1 MSMSFGSQQKKG
13 SSSSTTNPW
22 GPTIPALTDLVN
34 QLGNYSQTNV
44 GPTSAQSNAFS
55 QLEANAAQGNPNTAN
70 IQNLAN
76 DQFNAQSRSGQVEDA
91 YGTLQSQIGD
101 TAAGKYLDVNENPYL
116 QKVMQTTG
124 DDIFNRIGSQFAAA
138 GRNITGNAA
147 GQQAAARGIEAGLA
161 PTLFNQYN
169 TERQNQMGAA
179 NSLFQGGTGAAQTEQ
194 GLDQNALATRQGG
207 IATGQAALDAQNY
220 APNTILNLE
229 QQMKNMPAQDL
240 ASYVQLLGSIAGLG
254 GQATGTSKQS
264 GTSFGVG
271 ANDVLGGIGAIAGA
285 LPLLSDERMKEDKVQ
300 IGTLANGT
308 PIYRFKYK
316 KEVDP
321 SQRTQIGVMAQDVE
335 QDSPE
340 AVSEVGGVKFVDVDA
355 ATDDAARKMRRKKD
369 GGGRAY
375 S

>member
-1 MSMSFGSQQKKG
+1 MSMSFGKQEKKG
-13 SSSSTTNPW
+13 SSTSTTNPW
-22 GPTIPALTDLVN
+22 EPTIPALTDLVGR
-34 QLGNYSQTNV
+34 LGNYSQTNV
-44 GPTSAQSNAFS
+44 GPTSAQSDAFS
-55 QLEANAAQGNPNTAN
+55 QLESNANQGNPYEGDIKQLSADLFGAN
-70 IQNLAN
+70 
-76 DQFNAQSRSGQVEDA
+76 SRSGQVEDA
-91 YGTLQSQIGD
+91 YKKLTDQLGD
-101 TAAGKYLDVNENPYL
+101 TAAGKNLDINENPYL
-116 QKVMQTTG
+116 QKVMQG
-124 DDIFNRIGSQFAAA
+124 MSDDIFNRIGGQFAAA

-147 GQQAAARGIEAGLA
+147 GQQAVARGITAGEA

-169 TERQNQMGAA
+169 TERQNQMNAA
-179 NSLFQGGTGAAQTEQ
+179 GQLFQGGTGAAQTEQ
-194 GLDQNALATRQGG
+194 GLDTSALNTRGQG
-207 IATGQAALDAQNY
+207 IAASQAALDAQNY

-264 GTSFGVG
+264 GTSFGMG

-285 LPLLSDERMKEDKVQ
+285 IPLLSDERMKEDKVQ

-335 QDSPE
+335 QDNPE